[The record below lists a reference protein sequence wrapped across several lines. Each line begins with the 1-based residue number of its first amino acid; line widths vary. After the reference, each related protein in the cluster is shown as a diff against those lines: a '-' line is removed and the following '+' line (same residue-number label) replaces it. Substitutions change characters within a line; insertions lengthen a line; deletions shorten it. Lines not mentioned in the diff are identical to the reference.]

1 MSDIDVATG
10 FSTREVA
17 EVLGLSPSRIQAW
30 ARQGLLRPHRTA
42 GEGYRFSFQD
52 VALLRAARALLDDDV
67 PVRTVGRTL
76 KHLREQLPSERPL
89 SAVGMSA
96 RGRRVVVTDQ
106 GRTWD
111 PDSDQLELDVEGGPP
126 EALPPAGKPAPPV
139 ETLHPERTAD
149 GPTADDWYD
158 AGVDLE
164 DGSPDRAK
172 AAYRKALELDPAH
185 PDAHLNLGRLLHEE
199 GALDEAERHYRS
211 ALSTDPESA
220 RAFFNLGV
228 ALEDKDRPGGAV
240 EAYEA
245 AVRLDPELAVAHFN
259 LSRILERMG
268 RRADALKHLAAYRR
282 LLDGSGREAWPG

>member
-139 ETLHPERTAD
+139 VPPPPGRSEYLLGLSGGMRRFLLQLQASGTHPSR
-149 GPTADDWYD
+149 DDN
-158 AGVDLE
+158 
-164 DGSPDRAK
+164 S
-172 AAYRKALELDPAH
+172 
-185 PDAHLNLGRLLHEE
+185 
-199 GALDEAERHYRS
+199 
-211 ALSTDPESA
+211 
-220 RAFFNLGV
+220 
-228 ALEDKDRPGGAV
+228 
-240 EAYEA
+240 
-245 AVRLDPELAVAHFN
+245 
-259 LSRILERMG
+259 
-268 RRADALKHLAAYRR
+268 
-282 LLDGSGREAWPG
+282 